1 MFMICLS
8 WWNDSPL
15 VKIPAPGLGFAGAA
29 GLQVQTIF
37 MFRVVDKD
45 LCWLKKLLLVSAIG
59 KKPNLRAQILI
70 MILLSGLLSI
80 QYFGVHHFEPKPNS
94 QMNMGTYE
102 AIFLE
107 LN

>member
-1 MFMICLS
+1 MFCIILIINSPNMFMICLS

-59 KKPNLRAQILI
+59 KNLI
-70 MILLSGLLSI
+70 
-80 QYFGVHHFEPKPNS
+80 
-94 QMNMGTYE
+94 
-102 AIFLE
+102 
-107 LN
+107 